1 MDNRRHSIHNN
12 APNSLN
18 RDSSSRRGSELP
30 TLTPE
35 QQTQLDIKLKTAQ
48 IQHQISGGT
57 GTKGDSLSRI
67 SRKNS
72 QTRQMGGGEGG
83 LDESGS
89 ANNDN
94 ANNNNNNNNN
104 NNIREVIKSAG
115 LVFSEKGEH
124 QFVLSKP
131 KIMPI
136 KSKVTEKLEEQ
147 MKEAG
152 DS

>member
-1 MDNRRHSIHNN
+1 
-12 APNSLN
+12 
-18 RDSSSRRGSELP
+18 
-30 TLTPE
+30 
-35 QQTQLDIKLKTAQ
+35 
-48 IQHQISGGT
+48 
-57 GTKGDSLSRI
+57 
-67 SRKNS
+67 
-72 QTRQMGGGEGG
+72 MGGGEGG
-83 LDESGS
+83 LDESEN

-94 ANNNNNNNNN
+94 ANNNADNNNNNN